1 MVSKTKN
8 VYREWKSRT
17 INTLLME
24 IMKEGLDEATAK
36 NTDFSIG
43 GDSEYGELSLYSYID
58 IPKTKEEYEKDV
70 VLWERQQAKEKEERR
85 KKRVLSKARAKALA
99 KLTDDEKEALGVK
112 KVKKND
118 RKDHDND

>member
-8 VYREWKSRT
+8 VYREWSSRT

-24 IMKEGLDEATAK
+24 IMKEGLDEETAK
-36 NTDFSIG
+36 NTDLYIS
-43 GDSEYGELSLYSYID
+43 GDSEYDEFSLYSYID

-99 KLTDDEKEALGVK
+99 KLTDEEKEALGVK
-112 KVKKND
+112 KVKKEVD
-118 RKDHDND
+118 TEDE

>member
-112 KVKKND
+112 KVKKE
-118 RKDHDND
+118 

>member
-8 VYREWKSRT
+8 VYREWSSRT

-24 IMKEGLDEATAK
+24 IMKEGLDEETAK
-36 NTDFSIG
+36 NTDLYIS
-43 GDSEYGELSLYSYID
+43 GDSEYDEFALYSYID

-99 KLTDDEKEALGVK
+99 KLTDEEKEALGVK
-112 KVKKND
+112 KVKKEVD
-118 RKDHDND
+118 TEDE

>member
-8 VYREWKSRT
+8 VYREWSSRT

-24 IMKEGLDEATAK
+24 IMKEGLDEETAR
-36 NTDFSIG
+36 NTDLYIS
-43 GDSEYGELSLYSYID
+43 GDSEYDEFSLYSYID

-85 KKRVLSKARAKALA
+85 KKRELSKKRATALA
-99 KLTDDEKEALGVK
+99 KLTDEEKEALGVK
-112 KVKKND
+112 KVKKE
-118 RKDHDND
+118 